1 MNLELIN
8 PYVLRIL
15 ISIRKQDSINA
26 ISKRIKLSY
35 GWTYNWIKELA
46 GLNILRLT
54 KMNVYLNEDNDFYK
68 KTLNYIKEVL
78 SNNVSFYYN
87 TLNLFG
93 VKYCFTD
100 IDSVFIWTN
109 GGYNISRYK
118 DYYPIFIKIRKEDRS
133 LFGDYCKRL
142 NLKINK
148 NKGIFYKVIYLED
161 FDISYCDDI
170 PIDSLNNT
178 INFMLK
184 NKYNFEPALEM
195 INEIYNKKLKVK
207 YKEAITNV

>member
-46 GLNILRLT
+46 SLNILRLT

-87 TLNLFG
+87 ALDLFG
-93 VKYCFTD
+93 MKYCFTD

-118 DYYPIFIKIRKEDRS
+118 DYYPVFIKIRKEDRS
-133 LFGDYCKRL
+133 LFEDYCKRL

-148 NKGIFYKVIYLED
+148 NKGIFYKVIYLDD
-161 FDISYCDDI
+161 FEISYCNDI